1 MSPPRV
7 RSGGPSRVLCLGDA
21 LVDLIAERWVQEVAQ
36 ARAFVPHFGGAVAN
50 VAVAAAAEGAPVAL
64 AGGAG
69 ADTWG
74 HWLRE
79 RLVREGVDVSLFE
92 LFPDAQTQL
101 ALVTVDSG
109 GEPHYDIYGQ
119 AGQAVVRVLGER
131 VQEEVER
138 AAAVVIGSNT
148 LVGPD
153 ERELTMR
160 VRETAL
166 ELERPLVFD
175 ANLHLHRWRTRAE
188 AAACANACVPRA
200 LLVRA
205 TAAEAAVMTG
215 EDDPEAAASA
225 LVKAGAR
232 LVVLTLGR
240 SGAMLRGELRA
251 DAPGVPARI
260 LSTIGAG
267 GVLTGVLI
275 ARLVESRFYPPSVAA
290 ALAASVTA
298 AARACERWGSLD

>member
-1 MSPPRV
+1 MTPRQVAPNPPR
-7 RSGGPSRVLCLGDA
+7 RVLCLGEP
-21 LVDLIAERWVQEVAQ
+21 LVELIAERWAQGVAE

-50 VAVAAAAEGAPVAL
+50 VAVAASAANVPVAL

-69 ADTWG
+69 ADSWG
-74 HWLRE
+74 EWLLD

-92 LFPDAQTQL
+92 LTPDAQTPL
-101 ALVTVDSG
+101 SLVTVDSG
-109 GEPHYDIYGQ
+109 GEPHYELYGPV
-119 AGQAVVRVLGER
+119 GETVRVLEGR
-131 VQEEVER
+131 VEEEVER
-138 AAAVVIGSNT
+138 SAAVVIGSDA

-153 ERELTMR
+153 ERELAMH
-160 VRETAL
+160 VRQAAL
-166 ELERPLVFD
+166 DLERPLIFD
-175 ANLHLHRWRTRAE
+175 VGLSLHRWRTRAQ

-205 TAAEAAVMTG
+205 TAAEATVMTG

-225 LVKAGAR
+225 LLKAGAR

-240 SGAMLRGELRA
+240 SGAILRGELRA
-251 DAPGVPARI
+251 DAPGVPVRV

-267 GVLTGVLI
+267 DALTGVLV
-275 ARLVESRFYPPSVAA
+275 ARLVESGFYPPSVAA
-290 ALAASVTA
+290 ALPAAVAA